1 MSQKA
6 FLLEPVCAVSSFVPY
21 AANTIQSLLSSKGI
35 PNNFYENKDRIKLC
49 KKMLE
54 ITANMANLHFILSDV

>member
-6 FLLEPVCAVSSFVPY
+6 FLLEPVCAVSNFVPC

-35 PNNFYENKDRIKLC
+35 PNNFYKNKDRIKLC
-49 KKMLE
+49 KKILE
-54 ITANMANLHFILSDV
+54 ITANMINLYFILSDV